1 MKSVN
6 NQPATLVF
14 SYKSG
19 DYFGELALI
28 NNEPRAASIVAD
40 TEVTVVYLDRDSFR
54 RLIGP
59 IEDILK
65 RNTDRYAK
73 FLTNKK

>member
-14 SYKSG
+14 SYQAG

-40 TEVTVVYLDRDSFR
+40 SEVTVVYLDRDSFR

-73 FLTNKK
+73 FLANKK